1 MGNTDTAVVT
11 GGNRGIG
18 ADVVQRFLD
27 AGYQVI
33 NISRQAPIIDHERLS
48 SYEADLADE
57 DATRKVGGVIAAH
70 HRVTTFVHNAGVIR
84 PDLLDQVKLED
95 LEYLTR
101 LHLGSAIVLAQ
112 QFVPAMRAA
121 RFGRI
126 ILVSS
131 RGVLGLAS
139 RTSYAATKAGQ
150 LAMVR
155 TWALELAKDG
165 ITVNCVAPGPVAT
178 DMFHELVP
186 KGGEQ
191 EEKIAAGVPVQRLG
205 EPGDIGR
212 VIAFLCEEDSGFITG
227 QTWYICGGASLG
239 SLAL

>member
-27 AGYQVI
+27 AGCRVI
-33 NISRQAPIIDHERLS
+33 NISRQTPTIDHERLH
-48 SYEADLADE
+48 SYEADLADA
-57 DATRKVGGVIAAH
+57 DAAREAGAAVAAR

-84 PDLLDQVKLED
+84 PDLLDEVKLED
-95 LEYLTR
+95 LEYLAR

-121 RFGRI
+121 HFGRI
-126 ILVSS
+126 VLVSS

-155 TWALELAKDG
+155 TWALELAQDG

-191 EEKIAAGVPVQRLG
+191 QEKIAAGVPVQRLG